1 MDSLHDPSEIWRHA
15 YESEISDAGR
25 SMLLA
30 LFTLGGKAS
39 EILLKPAFAELHGIR
54 ADRYGFRRR
63 PEDFRAALREL
74 AGAFIKPV
82 STHSVEVL
90 DPSVL
95 DLLNRVVREATENAI
110 DLVRGAVSFDQIN
123 RVWLFASDK
132 QSGGVMAA
140 FAEAPDQIAVS
151 IQPRLYD
158 ERKID
163 FGGGAIGYRGMTF
176 ERRLAIL
183 ISIAARLRRPS
194 LVSLI
199 APFTE
204 RLVEEWRTEAPD
216 INDGVEILRALDGAA
231 WPPVAGMIEVRR
243 VCCDALIAEAAKGCR
258 SDELREL
265 LSVLYIDDETDGRV
279 LKALR
284 DGFERFRKRDFAQ
297 ELGECHSEEQFDALL
312 EDLEMFQREIGVVAD
327 VELKRT
333 QEAKARFGEDQ
344 EDRADHME
352 DEWKERWR
360 EQRASETSVR
370 DMFGS
375 LQSDRG

>member
-1 MDSLHDPSEIWRHA
+1 
-15 YESEISDAGR
+15 
-25 SMLLA
+25 
-30 LFTLGGKAS
+30 
-39 EILLKPAFAELHGIR
+39 
-54 ADRYGFRRR
+54 
-63 PEDFRAALREL
+63 
-74 AGAFIKPV
+74 
-82 STHSVEVL
+82 
-90 DPSVL
+90 
-95 DLLNRVVREATENAI
+95 
-110 DLVRGAVSFDQIN
+110 
-123 RVWLFASDK
+123 
-132 QSGGVMAA
+132 MAA

-183 ISIAARLRRPS
+183 ISIAARLFAAQVV
-194 LVSLI
+194 VSLI

-204 RLVEEWRTEAPD
+204 QLVEEWRTEAPD

-344 EDRADHME
+344 EYGADHME